1 MAFEIERK
9 FLVKDHSYV
18 AMADSAKILRQAYL
32 STRPES
38 TVRVRTVDKCGYL
51 TVKSKN
57 IGAIRHEWEY
67 EIPYDDALEMMSN
80 CAATPVIEKIRYNV
94 GRWEIDEFRNSLSGL
109 TIAEIELKDENE
121 KIAIPEF
128 IGEEITGDSRY
139 YNSVIAMTGK
149 IPD

>member
-9 FLVKDHSYV
+9 FLVKDLSYV

-67 EIPYDDALEMMSN
+67 EIPYDDALEMKSN
-80 CAATPVIEKIRYNV
+80 
-94 GRWEIDEFRNSLSGL
+94 
-109 TIAEIELKDENE
+109 
-121 KIAIPEF
+121 
-128 IGEEITGDSRY
+128 
-139 YNSVIAMTGK
+139 
-149 IPD
+149 